1 MQFWTSMAA
10 VLLCCT
16 MIASSS
22 RAHEV
27 RRAEPSA
34 PAEASATVPLYDNLG
49 NLTYPVTTLS
59 PLAQRYF
66 DQGLRLTYAFNHAEA
81 LRAFREAQW
90 QDPNCAM
97 CYWGEAFVLGP
108 NINAPMDETAGSPA
122 VAAITQAK
130 ALAPRVSAREQTLIN
145 ALVTRYTDA
154 PKTERAALDRAYA
167 EAMAEATRRFPDDT
181 EIAVLAIDA
190 IMNLSPWD
198 YWEADGKTP
207 KGQIGD
213 AIRIAE
219 HVLARHPDHPG
230 AIHLYIHL
238 TEASAA
244 PERAEP
250 YANRL
255 AALMPGA
262 GHLVHMGSHTFFRV
276 GRYQDSAEANKAA
289 VKADEAYLARVQ
301 DAGLYAYGYYPHNIH
316 FVLVSA
322 QMMGDSKT
330 TLEYA
335 QRLDG
340 KIPDA
345 MAEKVGWVQAIK
357 TAPYFAHAQFST
369 PETIL
374 ALPDPGDKFPFVKAM
389 WHYARGVGLAA
400 QGHIEL
406 AQQEA
411 AHIAEI
417 TQRADFSFLL
427 AWTVPA
433 PDLLRLAR
441 HVVEGRIAQAQGDP
455 ARAIKEFQVA
465 VSIQDTLA
473 YMEPPY
479 WYYPV
484 RQSLGAAL
492 LEAGKPAEAEQVF
505 TQSLAQFPHN
515 GWALYGLMKAQQAQN
530 NEAAAQETEK
540 RLKQTWAGDPAML
553 TLKRL

>member
-1 MQFWTSMAA
+1 
-10 VLLCCT
+10 
-16 MIASSS
+16 
-22 RAHEV
+22 
-27 RRAEPSA
+27 
-34 PAEASATVPLYDNLG
+34 
-49 NLTYPVTTLS
+49 
-59 PLAQRYF
+59 
-66 DQGLRLTYAFNHAEA
+66 
-81 LRAFREAQW
+81 
-90 QDPNCAM
+90 
-97 CYWGEAFVLGP
+97 
-108 NINAPMDETAGSPA
+108 MDW
-122 VAAITQAK
+122 
-130 ALAPRVSAREQTLIN
+130 
-145 ALVTRYTDA
+145 
-154 PKTERAALDRAYA
+154 AYA

-181 EIAVLAIDA
+181 EIAVLSMDA

-276 GRYQDSAEANKAA
+276 GRYQDSAETNKAA
-289 VKADEAYLARVQ
+289 VKADEAYLARVK

-330 TLEYA
+330 ALEYVR
-335 QRLDG
+335 RLEG

-345 MAEKVGWVQAIK
+345 IAEKAGWVQAIK

-389 WHYARGVGLAA
+389 WHYARGVSSAA
-400 QGHIEL
+400 QGHIAP

-441 HVVEGRIAQAQGDP
+441 HVVEGRIALAQGDP
-455 ARAIKEFQVA
+455 ARAIEEFQVA
-465 VSIQDTLA
+465 VSIQDALA

-484 RQSLGAAL
+484 RQSLGA
-492 LEAGKPAEAEQVF
+492 PAPPAAPR
-505 TQSLAQFPHN
+505 SSAPAP
-515 GWALYGLMKAQQAQN
+515 W
-530 NEAAAQETEK
+530 AAAAPGALGAGGAGHHQVGCGTRVRGTPVLLACGWQSK
-540 RLKQTWAGDPAML
+540 TAVVARLPLALRQRVAAGGRRVTPLGQGEDGLRPQWAED
-553 TLKRL
+553 RWY